1 MFLFP
6 ALMALARPKE
16 KWTKKTS
23 FFLILIFSIII
34 GFRFEVGKDWTAY
47 IYNFEKINN
56 LNNIF
61 LSREFLF
68 SGLNVISKKL
78 NFGIYG
84 VNVICGF
91 IFSIG
96 LIVFC
101 RSLKRPWLG
110 LTLSIPY
117 IVVVIGMGYT
127 RQSVALGSLLIGY
140 VILTKGK
147 KLKFF
152 LLSIFASLFHLSSI
166 IGVFLLFPYYIS
178 SPKFVNKISKIII
191 SFLFGLV
198 LYFVFIDQYIASYI
212 FIYIESQMSS
222 SGVFIR
228 LFMVVFPSILFLLL
242 GKNLQINK
250 NQIILWKS
258 ISFYSLSL
266 IFLLIISPSSTII
279 DRLTLYALPIMIF
292 VLSNLPELKFAKLS
306 RKYINLSVI
315 LMAFLIQYVW
325 LNFADNSSAWNPY
338 QNILF

>member
-1 MFLFP
+1 
-6 ALMALARPKE
+6 MALARPKE

-23 FFLILIFSIII
+23 FFLILIFSIIV

-61 LSREFLF
+61 LNREFLF

-84 VNVICGF
+84 VNVICGL

-110 LTLSIPY
+110 LTLSVPY

-152 LLSIFASLFHLSSI
+152 LLNIFASLFHLSSI
-166 IGVFLLFPYYIS
+166 IGFFLLVPYYIS
-178 SPKFVNKISKIII
+178 SPKYVNKISKIII
-191 SFLFGLV
+191 SFLFGVV
-198 LYFVFIDQYIASYI
+198 LYFVFIDKYIASYI

-306 RKYINLSVI
+306 RKYINLSVVI
-315 LMAFLIQYVW
+315 MAFLIQYVW

>member
-1 MFLFP
+1 
-6 ALMALARPKE
+6 MALARPKE

-23 FFLILIFSIII
+23 FFLILIFSIIV

-56 LNNIF
+56 LENIF
-61 LSREFLF
+61 LNREFLF

-84 VNVICGF
+84 VNVICGL

-110 LTLSIPY
+110 LTLSVPY

-152 LLSIFASLFHLSSI
+152 LLNIFASLFHLSSI
-166 IGVFLLFPYYIS
+166 IGCFLLVPYYIS
-178 SPKFVNKISKIII
+178 SPKYVNKISKIII
-191 SFLFGLV
+191 SFLFGVV
-198 LYFVFIDQYIASYI
+198 LYFVFIDKYIASYI

-266 IFLLIISPSSTII
+266 IPLLIISPSSTVI

-306 RKYINLSVI
+306 KKYINLSVVI
-315 LMAFLIQYVW
+315 MAFLIQYVW
-325 LNFADNSSAWNPY
+325 LNFADNSGAWDPY

>member
-1 MFLFP
+1 
-6 ALMALARPKE
+6 MALLRPKE
-16 KWTKKTS
+16 KWSKETS
-23 FFLILIFSIII
+23 LFLILILSILI

-47 IYNFEKINN
+47 IYNFEKIKYV
-56 LNNIF
+56 NNIF
-61 LSREFLF
+61 LNKEFLF
-68 SGLNVISKKL
+68 SGLNVISRKL

-84 VNVICGF
+84 VNAICGF

-101 RSLKRPWLG
+101 RSLKRQWLA

-117 IVVVIGMGYT
+117 IVVVIAMGYT
-127 RQSVALGSLLIGY
+127 RQSVALGSLMIGY
-140 VILTKGK
+140 VVLSKGM

-152 LLSIFASLFHLSSI
+152 LLNIFASLFHLSSI
-166 IGVFLLFPYYIS
+166 IGVFLLAPYYIS
-178 SPKFVNKISKIII
+178 SRKYINKITKIII
-191 SFLFGLV
+191 SILFAGA
-198 LYFVFIDQYIASYI
+198 LYFVFLDQFIANYI
-212 FIYIESQMSS
+212 FIYIKSQMSS

-266 IFLLIISPSSTII
+266 IFLLIISPSSTVI

-292 VLSNLPELKFAKLS
+292 ALSNLPELKFAKLS

-325 LNFADNSSAWNPY
+325 LNFADNSGAWDPY

>member
-1 MFLFP
+1 MEPSFY
-6 ALMALARPKE
+6 ALNSIFSNFE
-16 KWTKKTS
+16 
-23 FFLILIFSIII
+23 FGIYLINTVCALIFS
-34 GFRFEVGKDWTAY
+34 Y
-47 IYNFEKINN
+47 
-56 LNNIF
+56 
-61 LSREFLF
+61 
-68 SGLNVISKKL
+68 
-78 NFGIYG
+78 
-84 VNVICGF
+84 C
-91 IFSIG
+91 
-96 LIVFC
+96 LIKFC
-101 RSLKRPWLG
+101 ESLPRPWLG
-110 LTLSIPY
+110 LCVAFPY
-117 IVVVIGMGYT
+117 LIMVVAMGYT

-140 VILTKGK
+140 VILTKGN

-152 LLSIFASLFHLSSI
+152 LLNIFASLFHLSSI
-166 IGVFLLFPYYIS
+166 IGVFLLVPYYIS
-178 SPKFVNKISKIII
+178 SPKYVNKISKIII
-191 SFLFGLV
+191 SFLFGIV
-198 LYFVFIDQYIASYI
+198 LYFVFIDKYIASYI

-292 VLSNLPELKFAKLS
+292 VFSNLPELKFAKLS
-306 RKYINLSVI
+306 RKYINLSVV

-325 LNFADNSSAWNPY
+325 LNFADNSGAWNPY

>member
-1 MFLFP
+1 
-6 ALMALARPKE
+6 MALARPKE

-23 FFLILIFSIII
+23 FFLILIFSIIV

-61 LSREFLF
+61 LNREFLF

-84 VNVICGF
+84 VNVICGL

-110 LTLSIPY
+110 LTLSVPY

-152 LLSIFASLFHLSSI
+152 LLNIFASLFHLSSI
-166 IGVFLLFPYYIS
+166 IGFFLLVPYYIS
-178 SPKFVNKISKIII
+178 SPKYVNKISKIII
-191 SFLFGLV
+191 SFLFGVV
-198 LYFVFIDQYIASYI
+198 LYFVFIDKYIASYI

-266 IFLLIISPSSTII
+266 IPLLIISPSSTVI

-306 RKYINLSVI
+306 KKYINLSVVI
-315 LMAFLIQYVW
+315 MAFLIQYVW
-325 LNFADNSSAWNPY
+325 LNFADNSGAWYPY